1 MAKKPKS
8 ADKNNLKTAGPKK
21 TKAPKPVKAAKVKV
35 EKVVKPPKEPEAI
48 RVPLTNE
55 EDKALFLHHLPKIKA
70 QRDKIATAVS
80 DLRLLYKTAKADGF
94 EKADFDMALAIE
106 TAEKEAKTKAKIARQ
121 LQIAQFVDADLGQQL
136 DMFLEPSRV
145 PAVDRAYNEGQS
157 AAMQHR
163 AAKPGYDMATEQHRE
178 YMRGYHEVQTKQL
191 KAGIGKTAA
200 EPPKPAEKAT
210 SSALPSGAPVS
221 AGLSAGEP
229 VTSGLRMSRAD
240 WARQQ
245 ELAEQE
251 AAKEAERS
259 GAGPDSAFQRK
270 AASPS

>member
-8 ADKNNLKTAGPKK
+8 ADKNNQRTAGPKAAK
-21 TKAPKPVKAAKVKV
+21 PKATKARKTAT
-35 EKVVKPPKEPEAI
+35 PPKEP
-48 RVPLTNE
+48 RVSKAPPRDPLTNA

-70 QRDKIATAVS
+70 QKDKLTTAMA
-80 DLRLLYKTAKADGF
+80 DLRNLYKTAKADGF
-94 EKADFDMALAIE
+94 EKADFDIAAALE

-121 LQIAQFVDADLGQQL
+121 LQVAQWLDSDLGQQL
-136 DMFLEPSRV
+136 DMFLEPSRM
-145 PAVDRAYNEGQS
+145 PAADRAYIEGQN
-157 AAMQHR
+157 AAMQHL
-163 AAKPGYDMATEQHRE
+163 AAKPSYDPATEQHRE

-200 EPPKPAEKAT
+200 AEPEPKKPAA
-210 SSALPSGAPVS
+210 PNVSGGHPVS
-221 AGLSAGEP
+221 AGQATGEP

-240 WARQQ
+240 FARQQ
-245 ELAEQE
+245 ELAAQQ
-251 AAKEAERS
+251 EAERS